1 MKDLMVWFLI
11 GGVVVIALIIAY
23 IVHLLEKKR
32 TKAMAEAAS
41 ELAFDFSPLGD
52 PTYFDSLKALNLFS
66 QGRYPAWTN
75 MMRGEAGG
83 LAVMIFDYAFTVG
96 SGKHKRTVKQTVIC
110 FQFDSPSLP
119 LFSLRPES
127 FWHKVG
133 GWLGMKDINFDLN
146 PKFSSAYYL
155 QGPDEEAIRK
165 VFTPAVLAFFEE
177 TPNLS
182 VEAMGDRLLYYI
194 PAVRHDPKKIR
205 DLLTRGFEILKQ
217 FRP

>member
-1 MKDLMVWFLI
+1 MKDPIVYLFI
-11 GGVVVIALIIAY
+11 GGVIAIALIIAY
-23 IVHLLEKKR
+23 VGYLLEKKR
-32 TKAMAEAAS
+32 TKALTELAN
-41 ELAFDFSPLGD
+41 ELAFDFAAQGD

-66 QGRYPAWTN
+66 QGRNPTWTN
-75 MMRGEAGG
+75 LMRGEAGG
-83 LAVMIFDYAFTVG
+83 LAVSIFDYAFTTG
-96 SGKHKRTVKQTVIC
+96 SGKHKRTTKQTVIC

-133 GWLGMKDINFDLN
+133 GWLGMKDIDFDSH
-146 PKFSSAYYL
+146 PRFSSAYFL

-165 VFTPAVLAFFEE
+165 IFTTSVLSYFEE

-182 VEAMGDRLLYYI
+182 VEAMGDRLLYYA
-194 PAVRHDPKKIR
+194 PGVRLDPKKVR
-205 DLLTRGFEILKQ
+205 DFMVRGFEILKQ